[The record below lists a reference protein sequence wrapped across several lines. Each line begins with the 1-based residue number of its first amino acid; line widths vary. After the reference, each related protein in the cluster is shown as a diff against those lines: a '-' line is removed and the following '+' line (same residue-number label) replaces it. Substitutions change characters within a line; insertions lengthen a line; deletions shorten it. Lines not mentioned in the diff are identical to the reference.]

1 MEPTQAQY
9 DTTFQTYRNMDIQ
22 INVMDFNFNL
32 LDEISGLATSVSIN
46 IDSDSDIRRTA
57 NINMVVRS
65 DYTRTDSY
73 GASLQSHDMYWQAGN
88 LYWFDKYI
96 QIYIGIEDFHTQE
109 QVWVNQGIYLLNAPS
124 IQYDATTNEL
134 SFEAVDLM
142 SKMTGMRNGYLEGV
156 EYVVPAD
163 SVITNA
169 IENALIEAGF
179 NKYIL
184 EEPPTPTVP
193 YDIRIDIGSTV
204 YDLISELRDI
214 NANWEV
220 FFDEDGVFHFQQ
232 IPSGNIHNPN
242 TGNDEMLEPV
252 LHTDEINR
260 LLLNYSLDT
269 DFEEVKNYIEVCGK
283 MQEPYGMLEFVD
295 VDSGGMVFADMPESW
310 DTIMN
315 DPDAEGYY
323 MFGIGVE
330 MEDDSS
336 TAPIVRSVPLSGFRI
351 DWKDQTIITRI
362 EEDLRP
368 RYNNQYYVIRVHKEL
383 NNTSTFTIEYS
394 GYMQSYGVAW
404 ESNPDS
410 PFYVG
415 NALSYTTLGY
425 EQEYQVEPA
434 EVVMYQNPQWDF
446 DVVELQTSSYDDR
459 ILYAD
464 LITIWQTI
472 VNYNDPSRIFTVPI
486 YIPKNTV
493 KALPIVGLYSE
504 LNNML
509 PIPQVT
515 KPGTYITL
523 DFDDMTYA
531 LRISLS
537 EGIIGVAYLP
547 IGAEYL
553 GSSTADLNPPRFTN
567 QIRYVCS
574 GEEYD
579 NIYSNDLA
587 LQRARYEVYLR
598 SRLHD
603 SLTLEIVPIYWLGVN
618 EVIEFTPPNELNE
631 NESEDGTYWLVKS
644 ISSDYSVSGTQTIT
658 AMRYYPLY
666 PSV

>member
-22 INVMDFNFNL
+22 INVMDFDFNL

-57 NINMVVRS
+57 NINMIVRS
-65 DYTRTDSY
+65 DYTRTGSY

-179 NKYIL
+179 KKYIL

-283 MQEPYGMLEFVD
+283 MQEPYGMLEFDD
-295 VDSGGMVFADMPESW
+295 VDSQGMVYAKMPESW
-310 DTIMN
+310 DTVMN

-330 MEDDSS
+330 IDDN
-336 TAPIVRSVPLSGFRI
+336 TTTPIVRNVPLIGFRI
-351 DWKDQTIITRI
+351 EWDNESIPVDI
-362 EEDLRP
+362 EEDLQP
-368 RYNNQYYVIRVHKEL
+368 RYSNQYYVLRMKKEK
-383 NNTSTFTIEYS
+383 NVVSSFTAEYS

-415 NALSYTTLGY
+415 DALTYTTLGNK
-425 EQEYQVEPA
+425 QEHIEPT
-434 EVVMYQNPQWDF
+434 EVIMYQNPQWDF
-446 DVVELQTSSYDDR
+446 DTVELQTISGVYR
-459 ILYAD
+459 ELYAD
-464 LITIWQTI
+464 LTPIWQTI
-472 VNYNDPSRIFTVPI
+472 INYNDPTRIFTVPL
-486 YIPKNTV
+486 YIPKGAIGEWT
-493 KALPIVGLYSE
+493 IWGLRLE
-504 LNNML
+504 IDRLF

-523 DFDDMTYA
+523 DIDDMIYA
-531 LRISLS
+531 LRLSLS
-537 EGIIGVAYLP
+537 EGILGVAYLP
-547 IGAEYL
+547 IGAEHL
-553 GSSTADLNPPRFTN
+553 GSSTDDLNPPRFTN